1 MRFAFPLGLLGLIG
15 IPILIAI
22 YILKN
27 KYTEQTV
34 SSTYIW
40 TVSEK
45 FLKNKKKLPKIAG
58 IISLIL
64 QIIIVA
70 TISVLIAGPS
80 LIFPDAAS
88 EYCFILDASGSMN
101 TKENGKTRFEI
112 GKEEIK
118 SVIEK
123 SQNGGLYTLVY
134 VGDTATSVLFEHEDN
149 KEDAIGALDALTP
162 SHSGVDVTDAIE
174 IAQGYFTKN
183 RGAKVYFI
191 TDANYKDH
199 NNVEIINVARGEENF
214 SINSPTY
221 IIKGNTITAS
231 AKFNATAD
239 REITVDFFYND
250 DAMPTETKKIGLKE
264 GVSGEISFTK
274 EASTF
279 EKLTMRIREDDALLS
294 DNEAVIYNLHSQDSY
309 STLIISDTPFFFK
322 TAIETVTSSS
332 VVVLSK
338 KDYNEKMEKV
348 NAGKESPISG
358 YGLYVFDG
366 IKPDTLP
373 KDGSV
378 WLVNISES
386 VEGSGIS
393 FQGDVDSK
401 EIIYPKLSEVTSTL
415 SEKLSANLNGR
426 DISICKFIKYG
437 VSGFTPIY
445 EYNKQPLVFANE
457 NEHGNRQIVFAFS
470 LHDSNL
476 PLLGDFIPLISNLL
490 KYSFPDI
497 LDRANYECGERLEIN
512 APQNATEI
520 KITTPSGV
528 AEYPTSSAVASEFIL
543 NEPGTYKI
551 SVTVGDGAEKSTR
564 EHLVSAV
571 LDESESTSTPTNTAF
586 SLQGKAR
593 EGGLDA
599 IYDDIIILVILL
611 AVIFSVDWMVYC
623 YDKYQLR

>member
-1 MRFAFPLGLLGLIG
+1 MRFAYPLGLLGLIG

-40 TVSEK
+40 SVSER
-45 FLKNKKKLPKIAG
+45 FLKNKKKIPKIAG

-64 QIIIVA
+64 QIVIVA
-70 TISVLIAGPS
+70 TISIMIAGPS
-80 LIFPDAAS
+80 LIFKGAAS

-101 TKENGKTRFEI
+101 TEEGGRSRFDL
-112 GKEEIK
+112 GKEEIA
-118 SVIEK
+118 SIIEK
-123 SQNGGLYTLVY
+123 SQNGGLYTLIY
-134 VGDTATSVLFEHEDN
+134 VGDTATSVLYEHEDS
-149 KEDAIGALDALTP
+149 KEDAINALNALTP
-162 SHSGVDVTDAIE
+162 SHSGVDNTDAIE
-174 IAQGYFTKN
+174 LAQGYFTKN

-191 TDANYKDH
+191 TDTSYSKHD
-199 NNVEIINVARGEENF
+199 NVEIIDVSRNEVNF

-221 IIKGNTITAS
+221 MLEGGILTVS
-231 AKFNATAD
+231 ATVGATRD
-239 REITVDFFYND
+239 GEVTVDFFYNSKTT
-250 DAMPTETKKIGLKE
+250 PTEAKKINVKKNE
-264 GVSGEISFTK
+264 STEIRFSM

-279 EKLTMRIREDDALLS
+279 DKLILKLGGSDSLSS

-309 STLIISDTPFFFK
+309 STLIVSDTPFFFK
-322 TAIETVTSSS
+322 TAIETITSSD
-332 VVVLSK
+332 VTVLSTK
-338 KDYNEKMEKV
+338 AYREKV
-348 NAGKESPISG
+348 EKANGVSAPVSG
-358 YGLYVFDG
+358 FGLYIFDS
-366 IKPDTLP
+366 ITPDSLP

-378 WLVNISES
+378 WLVNVAES

-393 FQGDVDSK
+393 FQGDVDPSD
-401 EIIYPKLSEVTSTL
+401 IIYPTLSDASSTL
-415 SEKLSANLNGR
+415 AQKLTAGLNGK
-426 DISICKFIKYG
+426 DFSTDKFIKYG

-445 EYNKQPLVFANE
+445 EYNKQPLLFASE

-470 LHDSNL
+470 LHDTNL
-476 PLLGDFIPLISNLL
+476 PLIADFIPLISNLL

-497 LDRANYECGERLEIN
+497 LDRANYECGEKLEIN
-512 APQNATEI
+512 APANATEI
-520 KITTPSGV
+520 KITTPSGLV
-528 AEYPTSSAVASEFIL
+528 EYPTSSAVASEFIL
-543 NEPGTYKI
+543 NEPGTYTI
-551 SVTVGDGAEKSTR
+551 SVTVGDGAEKTTR

-571 LDESESTSTPTNTAF
+571 LDEGESTSRTDDTTF

-611 AVIFSVDWMVYC
+611 AIIFSVDWMVYC